1 VEEKVNMKMKI
12 TKSQLYFVMIQS
24 QIGIGVL
31 SLPSVTQKTAKG
43 DAWITTII
51 AGIGIEIILVI
62 YWLLLKRF
70 PNQILTEF
78 TEKIVG
84 KSFGKFLNGSI
95 YIYFVLTTCFTVIFT
110 VNLINTWLLPL
121 TPPWTISLL
130 IIIASVYLAIDDIKI
145 IARFFTL
152 ASFLIL
158 IIIILSV
165 LNFTQDLD
173 FQYVLPIGH
182 SGFKNIMLG
191 SSESLISMLGF
202 EILLFIFPYVQN
214 KEKGFLKTISL
225 GNLSITFLYTFLVF
239 SNLISFSPVIIKQI
253 KEPIL
258 YIFRGL
264 SYQLLDRLDLIFISI
279 WIVPMT
285 TSVVAYLFMS
295 SKSISKHK
303 KSYSKV
309 VIANGILIFGI
320 TLIPVDDFLI
330 KKFSEMIKYLS
341 YIFAFGVPSFLL
353 LASYVFKK
361 QEMDDV

>member
-1 VEEKVNMKMKI
+1 MNMKIKI

-24 QIGIGVL
+24 QMGIGVL

-51 AGIGIEIILVI
+51 AGIFIEIILVV

-70 PNQILTEF
+70 PNLILTEF
-78 TEKIVG
+78 TKKIVG
-84 KSFGKFLNGSI
+84 KGLGKILNISI
-95 YIYFVLTTCFTVIFT
+95 YMYFVLTACFAVIFI

-130 IIIASVYLAIDDIKI
+130 IMIASVYLAIDDIKI

-165 LNFTQDLD
+165 LNFTQELD
-173 FQYVLPIGH
+173 FQYVRPIGH
-182 SGFKNIMLG
+182 SGIKNIMLG

-202 EILLFIFPYVQN
+202 EILLLTFPYVQN

-225 GNLSITFLYTFLVF
+225 GNLSITLLYTFFVF
-239 SNLISFSPVIIKQI
+239 TNLISFSPVVIKQI

-264 SYQLLDRLDLIFISI
+264 SYQLIDRLDLIFISI

-285 TSVVAYLFMS
+285 TSVVAYLFMA
-295 SKSISKHK
+295 SKSISKQK
-303 KSYSKV
+303 KSYSKLV
-309 VIANGILIFGI
+309 VANSILIFGI
-320 TLIPVDDFLI
+320 TLIPVDDMLLN
-330 KKFSEMIKYLS
+330 KLSELIKYLS
-341 YIFAFGVPSFLL
+341 YIFAFGLPLFLL
-353 LASYVFKK
+353 LVSYIFKK
-361 QEMDDV
+361 QEVDDV